1 MSGFQAASRWFAGQ
15 GWRPPLG
22 QLAIPARAKR
32 CWSRS
37 MECGSPPADN
47 VEVPVGMVVSP
58 QVRAGGEHPGRKV
71 DSPLDTAAL
80 IEEVRAGDR
89 RALARTIS
97 AIEEDAPEASA
108 LIEGFSTPA
117 GGVRRI
123 GITGAPGVGKSTLV
137 AGLISH
143 IRRDGATVA
152 VIAVDPSS
160 PLTGGAILG
169 DRIRMQEHVGDP
181 GVYVRSM
188 AGRGHLGGLSA
199 AAPRVALVLEGAG
212 FGYILIETV
221 GVGQSEVEV
230 MRHVH
235 STVVVVTPGWGDS
248 VQVGK
253 AGLMEIGDVFVVN
266 KADQPGAAR
275 ARRDLET
282 MLAMGPHRAWQPPVV
297 ETVATEGTGLD
308 GLWEHLRA
316 HAAHLA
322 RSGQFPV
329 DPSAPDRI

>member
-1 MSGFQAASRWFAGQ
+1 MD
-15 GWRPPLG
+15 P
-22 QLAIPARAKR
+22 
-32 CWSRS
+32 
-37 MECGSPPADN
+37 E
-47 VEVPVGMVVSP
+47 
-58 QVRAGGEHPGRKV
+58 
-71 DSPLDTAAL
+71 AL
-80 IEEVRAGDR
+80 IGEVRAGDR
-89 RALARTIS
+89 RALARAIS
-97 AIEEDAPEASA
+97 AVEEQAPEAGA
-108 LIEGFSTPA
+108 LLEGFSA
-117 GGVRRI
+117 LAAGVRRI
-123 GITGAPGVGKSTLV
+123 GVTGAPGVGKSTLV
-137 AGLISH
+137 AGLVSS
-143 IRRDGATVA
+143 IRREGETVA

-169 DRIRMQEHVGDP
+169 DRIRMQCHVGDP

-199 AAPRVALVLEGAG
+199 AAPRVALVLDGAG
-212 FGYILIETV
+212 FGFILIETV

-230 MRHVH
+230 MHHVH

-282 MLAMGPHRAWQPPVV
+282 MIAMGPHRVWVPPVV
-297 ETVATEGTGLD
+297 ETVATEGTGVD
-308 GLWEHLRA
+308 EVWEHLQA

-322 RSGQFPV
+322 LSGRPPADR
-329 DPSAPDRI
+329 DPRDRI

>member
-1 MSGFQAASRWFAGQ
+1 MVDPAG
-15 GWRPPLG
+15 L
-22 QLAIPARAKR
+22 
-32 CWSRS
+32 
-37 MECGSPPADN
+37 
-47 VEVPVGMVVSP
+47 
-58 QVRAGGEHPGRKV
+58 V
-71 DSPLDTAAL
+71 DR
-80 IEEVRAGDR
+80 IRAGDR
-89 RALARTIS
+89 RSLARLIS
-97 AIEEDAPEASA
+97 AVEDGGPEAGPLLA
-108 LIEGFSTPA
+108 GLATPV
-117 GGVRRI
+117 GSVRRI

-137 AGLISH
+137 SGLVSI
-143 IRRDGATVA
+143 IRNRGETVA

-199 AAPRVALVLEGAG
+199 STPRVARVLEAAG
-212 FGYILIETV
+212 FGIILIETV

-248 VQVGK
+248 IQAGK

-266 KADQPGAAR
+266 KADRPGAAR

-282 MLAMGPHRAWQPPVV
+282 MLSMGPRGPWSSPVV
-297 ETVATEGTGLD
+297 ETVASEGRGLAE
-308 GLWEHLRA
+308 LWQQLEA
-316 HAAHLA
+316 HAAHLGHPW
-322 RSGQFPV
+322 R
-329 DPSAPDRI
+329 

>member
-1 MSGFQAASRWFAGQ
+1 MDTTT
-15 GWRPPLG
+15 L
-22 QLAIPARAKR
+22 I
-32 CWSRS
+32 
-37 MECGSPPADN
+37 
-47 VEVPVGMVVSP
+47 
-58 QVRAGGEHPGRKV
+58 GE
-71 DSPLDTAAL
+71 A
-80 IEEVRAGDR
+80 RAGDR
-89 RALARTIS
+89 RALARAIS
-97 AIEEDAPEASA
+97 AIEENTPEAAA
-108 LIEGFSTPA
+108 LIEGFSTFA

-137 AGLISH
+137 AGLVSN
-143 IRRDGATVA
+143 IRREGETVA
-152 VIAVDPSS
+152 IIAVDPSS

-199 AAPRVALVLEGAG
+199 AAPRVADVLDGAG
-212 FGYILIETV
+212 FGVILIETV

-230 MRHVH
+230 MHHVH

-248 VQVGK
+248 VQAGK

-266 KADQPGAAR
+266 KADLAGAAR

-282 MLAMGPHRAWQPPVV
+282 MIAMGPGRGWRPPVV
-297 ETVATEGTGLD
+297 ETVATDARGLD
-308 GLWEHLRA
+308 QLWAQLEA

-322 RSGQFPV
+322 TSG
-329 DPSAPDRI
+329 